1 MKNKA
6 ESDEYKKAAPL
17 AEAML
22 NYGAYTQKHLGHS
35 KNNLANS
42 ECAKKD
48 VSSVTSKTLEKYRIT
63 TAQGGDLVTAAGSN
77 LSLEPLTLRIYFN
90 KLSDKALTFRLN
102 GVELESGI
110 KDNYIYVEIKGISLG
125 SLDKDF
131 KIEISDGETTEY
143 VRYNLCAYLYLGV
156 SSNHESFTNEFK
168 DTLRALYLFN
178 KAAASYK

>member
-1 MKNKA
+1 MCLF
-6 ESDEYKKAAPL
+6 YL
-17 AEAML
+17 
-22 NYGAYTQKHLGHS
+22 
-35 KNNLANS
+35 
-42 ECAKKD
+42 
-48 VSSVTSKTLEKYRIT
+48 
-63 TAQGGDLVTAAGSN
+63 
-77 LSLEPLTLRIYFN
+77 LTCKVL
-90 KLSDKALTFRLN
+90 LLL
-102 GVELESGI
+102 
-110 KDNYIYVEIKGISLG
+110 VEIKGISLG